1 MSEYADQYN
10 YLFFSFAS
18 LLSSSFP
25 FFPSPFSF
33 LFFSSSRKKY
43 TPFTECTFLPF
54 DPNAHGIVH
63 SAPWRV
69 QLAGNRLTTRKSIKL
84 RISLKEFASA
94 AGLSPFLFFYDP
106 HTHGKKIRSLY
117 RRIVSE
123 LFFFGNNSLSTFQRS
138 TLRGKYLSRE
148 EFFSSLSSFLMLGKG
163 KKGEKKKKKKKKKK
177 GNAISR
183 NRQP

>member
-94 AGLSPFLFFYDP
+94 SLLSFSFTILTLTVRKSDPSIVESSRNCSSLGTTPSPRFNDP
-106 HTHGKKIRSLY
+106 H
-117 RRIVSE
+117 
-123 LFFFGNNSLSTFQRS
+123 
-138 TLRGKYLSRE
+138 
-148 EFFSSLSSFLMLGKG
+148 
-163 KKGEKKKKKKKKKK
+163 
-177 GNAISR
+177 
-183 NRQP
+183 